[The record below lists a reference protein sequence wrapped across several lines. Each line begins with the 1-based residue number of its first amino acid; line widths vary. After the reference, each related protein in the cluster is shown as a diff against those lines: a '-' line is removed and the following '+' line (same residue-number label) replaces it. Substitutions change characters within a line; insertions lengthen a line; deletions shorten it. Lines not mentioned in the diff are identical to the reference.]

1 MTLEVLAADG
11 LVTVQ
16 DLGRRGWGRFGVP
29 RSGPM
34 DAFAL
39 RAANALAGNPPE
51 AAALEIGLGDAAFRS
66 TQDCLIAVTGAG
78 YALSSY
84 VWSFPLWVSLRVRGG
99 WTIRLTKSDGG
110 MWAYLAV
117 AGGIETEPA
126 LGSRSTHLRGG
137 LGKRIE
143 AGDRLPVGPTAL
155 DAQFLAAR
163 TLPEAFRPA
172 YTQSPL
178 IEVIPGP
185 QTDRF
190 TAEGMKI
197 FLNGC
202 YGLSP
207 ASDRM
212 GYRLSGPPIEHSG
225 SADLL
230 SEGMAMGSIQV
241 PASGQP
247 IVMMADCPT
256 TGGYPKIAGVVSADL
271 PVLAQCVPGQA
282 QIRFRATTVE
292 AAQARWRAMVNGL
305 YTGVEKL

>member
-1 MTLEVLAADG
+1 MLEVLAADG

-16 DLGRRGWGRFGVP
+16 DLGRRGWARFGVP

-51 AAALEIGLGDAAFRS
+51 AAALEIGLGDAVFRP

-84 VWSFPLWVSLRVRGG
+84 VWGFPLWVSLLVRGG
-99 WTIRLTKSDGG
+99 WTVRLSKSDGG

-117 AGGIETEPA
+117 AGGIETEPV

-137 LGKRIE
+137 LGERIE
-143 AGDRLPVGPTAL
+143 TGDMIPVGRATL
-155 DAQFLAAR
+155 DAQSLAAR
-163 TLPEAFRPA
+163 TVPETIRPA

-185 QTDRF
+185 QTERF
-190 TAEGMKI
+190 TADGMKT
-197 FLNGC
+197 FLSGC

-212 GYRLSGPPIEHSG
+212 GYRLDGPQIEHSG
-225 SADLL
+225 
-230 SEGMAMGSIQV
+230 
-241 PASGQP
+241 
-247 IVMMADCPT
+247 
-256 TGGYPKIAGVVSADL
+256 SADL
-271 PVLAQCVPGQA
+271 PVLAQCVPGRA
-282 QIRFRATTVE
+282 QIRFRETTVE

-305 YTGVEKL
+305 YTGIVKL

>member
-1 MTLEVLAADG
+1 MLEVLTADG

-29 RSGPM
+29 PSGPM
-34 DAFAL
+34 DIFAF

-51 AAALEIGLGDAAFRS
+51 AAALEIGLGNAAFRP
-66 TQDCLIAVTGAG
+66 TQDCVIAVAGAG

-84 VWSFPLWVSLRVRGG
+84 VWEFPLWISLLVRGG
-99 WTIRLTKSDGG
+99 WTVHLRKTNGG

-117 AGGIETEPA
+117 TGGIETQPA
-126 LGSRSTHLRGG
+126 LGSRSTALRSG
-137 LGKRIE
+137 LGARLE
-143 AGDRLPVGPTAL
+143 AGDVLPIGRATSHL
-155 DAQFLAAR
+155 QSLAAR
-163 TLPEAFRPA
+163 TLPETNRPA
-172 YTQSPL
+172 YTQSPV

-185 QTDRF
+185 QADRF
-190 TAEGMKI
+190 SPDGLQTFYSCA
-197 FLNGC
+197 

-212 GYRLSGPPIEHSG
+212 GYRLEGPQIGHSG

-241 PASGQP
+241 PASGEP
-247 IVMMADCPT
+247 IVMMADGPT

-271 PVLAQCVPGQA
+271 PILAQCVPSRA
-282 QIRFRATTVE
+282 QIRFRETTVE
-292 AAQARWRAMVNGL
+292 AAQSRWRAMVNGL
-305 YTGVEKL
+305 YAGIAKM

>member
-1 MTLEVLAADG
+1 MLEALAADG

-16 DLGRRGWGRFGVP
+16 DLGRIGWARFGVP

-51 AAALEIGLGDAAFRS
+51 AAVLEIGLGDAAFRP

-84 VWSFPLWVSLRVRGG
+84 VWSFPLWVSLLVRGG
-99 WTIRLTKSDGG
+99 WTIRLDKSDGG

-117 AGGIETEPA
+117 AGGIETKPA
-126 LGSRSTHLRGG
+126 LGSRSTHLRSG
-137 LGKRIE
+137 LGERIE
-143 AGDRLPVGPTAL
+143 TGDRLPVGRTAL
-155 DAQFLAAR
+155 DPQSLAAR

-185 QTDRF
+185 QTERF
-190 TAEGMKI
+190 TADGMKT
-197 FLNGC
+197 FLSGC
-202 YGLSP
+202 YNLSP

-212 GYRLSGPPIEHSG
+212 GCRLDGPRIEHSG

-256 TGGYPKIAGVVSADL
+256 TGGYPKIAGVASADL

-282 QIRFRATTVE
+282 QIHFRETTVE
-292 AAQARWRAMVNGL
+292 AAQSRWRAMVNGL
-305 YTGVEKL
+305 YTGIVKI

>member
-1 MTLEVLAADG
+1 MALEVFAADG

-16 DLGRRGWGRFGVP
+16 DLGRTSWGRFGVP

-39 RAANALAGNPPE
+39 RAANALAGNPLE
-51 AAALEIGLGDAAFRS
+51 AAVLEIGLGDAVFRP
-66 TQDCLIAVTGAG
+66 TQDCVIAVTGAG

-84 VWSFPLWVSLRVRGG
+84 VWDFPLWVSLLVRGG
-99 WTIRLTKSDGG
+99 WTVRLNKSDGG
-110 MWAYLAV
+110 NWAYLAV
-117 AGGIETEPA
+117 AGGIETPLA
-126 LGSRSTHLRGG
+126 LGSRSAYLRGG
-137 LGKRIE
+137 LGGRIE
-143 AGDRLPVGPTAL
+143 TGDILPVGRTTL
-155 DAQFLAAR
+155 DTQSLAAR

-190 TAEGMKI
+190 TANGIKT
-197 FLNGC
+197 FLSGC
-202 YGLSP
+202 YRLSP

-212 GYRLSGPPIEHSG
+212 GYRLDGPKIEHSG

-230 SEGMAMGSIQV
+230 SEGMAIGSIQV

-247 IVMMADCPT
+247 IAMMADSPT

-271 PVLAQCVPGQA
+271 PVLAQCAPGQA
-282 QIRFRATTVE
+282 HIRFRETTIVV
-292 AAQARWRAMVNGL
+292 AQARWRAMVDGL
-305 YTGVEKL
+305 YTGIVKI